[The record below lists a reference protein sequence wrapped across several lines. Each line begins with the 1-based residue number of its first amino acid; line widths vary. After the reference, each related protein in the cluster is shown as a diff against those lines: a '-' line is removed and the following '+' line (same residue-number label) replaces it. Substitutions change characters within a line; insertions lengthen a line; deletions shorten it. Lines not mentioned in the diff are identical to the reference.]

1 MPRKSKK
8 VAPVAEASKS
18 FDEFPVDDGESV
30 EDDSIAADAPET
42 SIPSKS
48 RDWRDVEK
56 LQEERRLRRLIADDL
71 DFGDLDDRPRRG
83 QA

>member
-8 VAPVAEASKS
+8 AAPPADANKN
-18 FDEFPVDDGESV
+18 FDEFPVDDGETV
-30 EDDSIAADAPET
+30 DDDSVTADAPDAA
-42 SIPSKS
+42 SLSKS

-71 DFGDLDDRPRRG
+71 DFGDLDERPRR
-83 QA
+83 